1 MSFEP
6 FNWECPHC
14 GAKQTVTEPH
24 YQFDHVH
31 LSINNLSD
39 GSVGLQIRAIGCAN
53 RECRKLVVHAAV
65 MQDYFDRFNSAYK
78 KKDKGSLIFAA
89 RLIPD
94 SSAKSQPEYIPEAL
108 RDDYT
113 EACRIRDLSPKASA
127 TLSRRCLQG
136 MIRDFCD
143 IRKETLY
150 AEINAL
156 KELVEA
162 DKAPSGVSLDSVEAI
177 DHVRSVGN
185 IGAHMEKDIN
195 HIVPVDPQEAQ
206 LLIELIESLFE
217 EWYVA
222 REKRAAR
229 FLGIKA
235 LAESKKKL
243 IADLKASQIDGAK
256 E

>member
-1 MSFEP
+1 MIYVTVGKHAY
-6 FNWECPHC
+6 NRNDQRWELVEGGELFSGRLFPESI
-14 GAKQTVTEPH
+14 AKPQ
-24 YQFDHVH
+24 
-31 LSINNLSD
+31 
-39 GSVGLQIRAIGCAN
+39 
-53 RECRKLVVHAAV
+53 
-65 MQDYFDRFNSAYK
+65 
-78 KKDKGSLIFAA
+78 
-89 RLIPD
+89 PD
-94 SSAKSQPEYIPEAL
+94 YIPVAL
-108 RDDYT
+108 REDYV

-136 MIRDFCD
+136 MIRDFCGVKKD
-143 IRKETLY
+143 TLL
-150 AEINAL
+150 AEITTL
-156 KELVEA
+156 KELVKT

-177 DHVRSVGN
+177 DHVRGVGN

-229 FLGIKA
+229 FSGIKA

-243 IADLKASQIDGAK
+243 IAELKAPQTESPSTP
-256 E
+256 